1 MCSLAR
7 PCAVNRNVSEAC
19 SSTQGPLGCGAW
31 GRGGG
36 RSRTQIRM
44 PPRVWGPRVSHQSS
58 LGRLGG
64 LRAGATRPVKL

>member
-7 PCAVNRNVSEAC
+7 PCAANRNVSEAC

-36 RSRTQIRM
+36 GLGPKSGCRLECGDPGSAIS
-44 PPRVWGPRVSHQSS
+44 PPWGGWVGFVQ
-58 LGRLGG
+58 GRPG
-64 LRAGATRPVKL
+64 R

>member
-7 PCAVNRNVSEAC
+7 PCAENRNVSEAWW
-19 SSTQGPLGCGAW
+19 PLGCG
-31 GRGGG
+31 GGG
-36 RSRTQIRM
+36 GDRSRTKIRM

-58 LGRLGG
+58 LERLGG